1 MFQRYAVY
9 YTPAPESALATF
21 GAAWLGWDSATG
33 QVVAHPDMGVDVAA
47 VTETPRKYGFHGTMK
62 PPFRLASGQSVDALD
77 AALAAL
83 CADAAPVTLSGLK
96 CAALGRFLALVPDGD
111 THALDALA
119 AQVVRDL
126 DRFRA
131 PLTEDDLARRRQRRL
146 TAAQEAMLTRWGYPH
161 VMEQF
166 RFHMTLT
173 GRLDADVRVRVV
185 RALGPLLSELPLA
198 PYTLTGL
205 ALLGEDAQGRF
216 HQISRHRLG
225 GASPNRS

>member
-33 QVVAHPDMGVDVAA
+33 QVVAHPAVPADVAA

-62 PPFRLASGQSVDALD
+62 PPFRLAAGETVAALD

-83 CADAAPVTLSGLK
+83 CAEAAPLTLSGLRR
-96 CAALGRFLALVPDGD
+96 AALGRFLALVPSGD
-111 THALDALA
+111 VAGLNALA
-119 AQVVRDL
+119 ARVVRDL
-126 DRFRA
+126 DEFRA
-131 PLTEDDLARRRQRRL
+131 PLTEEDFARRRQGRL
-146 TAAQEAMLTRWGYPH
+146 TASQDAMLTRWGYPH

-173 GRLDADVRVRVV
+173 GRLDADA
-185 RALGPLLSELPLA
+185 RAEVEQALDPLLSELPLA

-216 HQISRHRLG
+216 HQISRHALG
-225 GASPNRS
+225 GATPNRS